1 MKDKHTH
8 LRVFIWDKAEIQE
21 LALKAGKPASSF
33 VGDLIEAY
41 KRSFNAEAFTR
52 GID

>member
-8 LRVFIWDKAEIQE
+8 LRVFAWDKLEIQE
-21 LALKAGKPASSF
+21 LAAKAGKPASNF
-33 VGDLIEAY
+33 VADLIEAY
-41 KRSFNAEAFTR
+41 KKVNAEAFTR